1 MPRNLT
7 TLALTALIAVLIAT
21 VAALAGNDTTRRG
34 STSGRVARDA
44 DEPRPD
50 QTTGSSPDPVVDIA
64 RRYALAARNWAPA
77 SYEESLDRQIQLAA
91 GRYRRELV
99 AAWPG
104 RRELLALGED
114 HARSA
119 ARVIRAERDPGVRPP
134 AARVLVTLNET
145 TSAAGQVIRGTTVN
159 EVRLRRYRN
168 HWRVV
173 GWTVLPG
180 A

>member
-1 MPRNLT
+1 MPRNVT
-7 TLALTALIAVLIAT
+7 PLALTALIAVLAAT
-21 VAALAGNDTTRRG
+21 MAALAGSDATRPD

-44 DEPRPD
+44 GEPRPNP
-50 QTTGSSPDPVVDIA
+50 TTGSSPDPVEIA

-77 SYEESLDRQIQLAA
+77 TFEESWERQIQLAA
-91 GRYRRELV
+91 GHYRRELV
-99 AAWPG
+99 AARPG
-104 RRELLALGED
+104 ARELLALGED

-134 AARVLVTLNET
+134 ASRVLVTQNET

-168 HWRVV
+168 QWRVV